1 MRLRIVL
8 CLALP
13 VCILALGTGVLLYTR
28 SVSDALQEPIEQLE
42 TLARSSLYEDM
53 TPQLDA
59 LDELW
64 AQKRSVLQLFIDHE
78 AIDNVSLELLALRA
92 AVQSHS
98 MPDALLAAAR
108 LREHAQHLLHRDLPL
123 PENIL

>member
-59 LDELW
+59 LDALW

-92 AVQSHS
+92 AVQSRS